1 MAKETSEDDRVVAT
15 DVKMG
20 RKVWEVDDHGR
31 TKRMAENEA
40 LFFIRFSS
48 CCEARVTTEEG
59 EEGEEEASATHTTHR
74 VRDME
79 ITTAVRTV
87 ADVHLVDILTRN
99 WRDVEDELMGC
110 EIGGRKKKKHRRSAC
125 RRLLA
130 VWCASCVVWCASCVV
145 CLCLVCI

>member
-1 MAKETSEDDRVVAT
+1 
-15 DVKMG
+15 
-20 RKVWEVDDHGR
+20 
-31 TKRMAENEA
+31 MAENEA

-110 EIGGRKKKKHRRSAC
+110 EIGGRKKKK
-125 RRLLA
+125 
-130 VWCASCVVWCASCVV
+130 ASTLCMSPTTR
-145 CLCLVCI
+145 CLVRFMCSLVRFMCSMSVSGMYLIS